1 LSRAAHG
8 ATAIG
13 VILVCAVAAGSARAG
28 DRLAVVVT
36 VPGDPALSDQLT
48 EVALAALAE
57 HSARDLIGLPELR
70 PRLTDIGPDEDIARC
85 LSTPMCLSRVGR
97 VAGASA
103 AVAGS
108 ARREGA
114 GFALQLA
121 RIDLEHGGR
130 VTATSPLI
138 TAADA
143 AGLMAGVR
151 RAAPPLLVAA
161 SIPEPTPDVLVGTA
175 PATTPVADPHARA
188 RSTATWVTGGAA
200 VLAVTAFS
208 AAIVTGVVA
217 RRYPEGAERADAQ
230 QDLARRERYATASTW
245 LWVAGGVFSG
255 TAVAAYTWRLR
266 LP

>member
-1 LSRAAHG
+1 M
-8 ATAIG
+8 AIG
-13 VILVCAVAAGSARAG
+13 VILVCAAAAGSARAN
-28 DRLAVVVT
+28 DRLAVVLT

-70 PRLTDIGPDEDIARC
+70 PRLTEIVPDGDISRCVSMPVC
-85 LSTPMCLSRVGR
+85 LSHLGR

-114 GFALQLA
+114 GFAIQLA

-130 VTATSPLI
+130 VTATSPPI

-143 AGLMAGVR
+143 AGLMAGLR
-151 RAAPPLLVAA
+151 RAAPPLLVAVA
-161 SIPEPTPDVLVGTA
+161 IPRPPPDVLVGTA
-175 PATTPVADPHARA
+175 PTTTPTADPHARA
-188 RSTATWVTGGAA
+188 RSAATWVTAGAA

-208 AAIVTGVVA
+208 AAIVTGVAA
-217 RRYPEGAERADAQ
+217 RRYPEGGERAIAQ
-230 QDLARRERYATASTW
+230 QDLAERERYATASTW

-255 TAVAAYTWRLR
+255 TAAAAFTWRLR

>member
-1 LSRAAHG
+1 MAM
-8 ATAIG
+8 G
-13 VILVCAVAAGSARAG
+13 VMLVCAAAAGSARAN
-28 DRLAVVVT
+28 DRLAVVLT

-70 PRLTDIGPDEDIARC
+70 PRLTELGGEGDIAGC
-85 LSTPMCLSRVGR
+85 LSTPVCLSRLGR
-97 VAGASA
+97 LAGASA

-114 GFALQLA
+114 GFAIQLA
-121 RIDLEHGGR
+121 WIDLADGGR
-130 VTATSPLI
+130 VIATSAPI
-138 TAADA
+138 TAADT

-151 RAAPPLLVAA
+151 RAAAPLLAAVATPA
-161 SIPEPTPDVLVGTA
+161 PAPDVLVDTA
-175 PATTPVADPHARA
+175 PPEEDPRARA
-188 RSTATWVTGGAA
+188 RSTATWVTAGAA
-200 VLAVTAFS
+200 VLAVSALS

-217 RRYPEGAERADAQ
+217 RRYPEGVERGEAQ

-245 LWVAGGVFSG
+245 LWGAGAVFSG
-255 TAVAAYTWRLR
+255 TAIAAFTWRLR